1 MFAGQS
7 RNCDD
12 DSRVR
17 AERGRLDGGM
27 SLPTAGELRRRLEE
41 RIDAWQVVVERI
53 EETETSL
60 LALGHRQQR
69 SVILKLIKTLSD
81 EWWSGAVLDAF
92 EGEGVVRVFEHV
104 PGALLLERLC
114 PGTRLVDLVLRGD
127 DDDATSVLAAI
138 IGKISPH
145 RTIANVPTVE
155 DWGKGLD
162 RYAES
167 NQTHIPRP
175 LLLEAQR
182 LHSEL
187 CASQSQSRLLHGDLH
202 HDNVLFDADRGW
214 LAIDPK
220 GVIGELDYE
229 VGATLRNP
237 TERPELFTDPATI
250 EKRVQCFARTLT
262 LNPGRILAWAFVQ
275 AVLSAVWLVEDGF
288 PVDSG
293 HQTIAL
299 ANAIRPMLDRAVD
312 A

>member
-1 MFAGQS
+1 M
-7 RNCDD
+7 NP
-12 DSRVR
+12 
-17 AERGRLDGGM
+17 RGKPLASGFNNKSAI
-27 SLPTAGELRRRLEE
+27 SLPTTVELGQRLEE
-41 RIDAWQVVVERI
+41 RISAWQVVVERI
-53 EETETSL
+53 EETPTSL
-60 LALGHRQQR
+60 LAFGGREQR
-69 SVILKLIKTLSD
+69 PVILKLIKSLGD
-81 EWWSGAVLDAF
+81 EWHSGEVLDAF
-92 EGEGVVRVFEHV
+92 EGAGVVRVFEHL

-138 IGKISPH
+138 IGKMSPR
-145 RTIANVPTVE
+145 RTIANAPTVE
-155 DWGKGLD
+155 DWGKGFD
-162 RYAES
+162 RYAAG
-167 NQTHIPRP
+167 NQTQIPRP

-182 LHSEL
+182 LHEEL

-220 GVIGELDYE
+220 GVIGELEYE
-229 VGATLRNP
+229 VGAALRNP
-237 TERPELFTDPATI
+237 TERPELFTDPETI
-250 EKRVQCFARTLT
+250 EKRVQGFARTLT

-299 ANAIRPMLDRAVD
+299 ANTIRPMLDRAVD